1 MNPKFTL
8 PPALQEAAET
18 SLSMLQIGNQNPEC
32 LNSIYAWLGV
42 DGDGWEHLI
51 SDSDE
56 RFAIWLS
63 EIADNFTDSAVREN
77 LGLDDSTALDDH
89 DRTRWGRRYVD
100 HSLQESDR
108 LVSLSTFQIHGK
120 DGASAYIGCL
130 MTAEW
135 PEGPACQWQG
145 LWLTR
150 ESFLESVIEKYGLW
164 LVPDGE
170 KVTDDAILELWQTS
184 RKTE

>member
-1 MNPKFTL
+1 MNQQIVL
-8 PPALQEAAET
+8 PPAIQDAAET
-18 SLSMLQIGNQNPEC
+18 VLSELRHGIRNPEC
-32 LNSIYAWLGV
+32 LNPIYAWLGV
-42 DGDGWEHLI
+42 EGAGWEHLI
-51 SDSDE
+51 SDRHE

-100 HSLQESDR
+100 HSRRESDR

-130 MTAEW
+130 MTAVW
-135 PEGPACQWQG
+135 PEGPVCQWQG

-164 LVPDGE
+164 LVPDDG
-170 KVTDDAILELWQTS
+170 KVTDDAILKLWQSS
-184 RKTE
+184 RKSA